1 MESSMGKGC
10 GDPILMDGV
19 SESPPSLDPLPAFVP
34 WKTLKSLLSMAQK
47 TSIPFW
53 EKDYHAMSTENKGI
67 FLSSTDTCTTPA
79 GTWTLWQPSEKTPA
93 LLLACINKSYDSQV
107 PRGN

>member
-1 MESSMGKGC
+1 MESSMSKGC
-10 GDPILMDGV
+10 GDPILMEGV

-53 EKDYHAMSTENKGI
+53 EKDYHAMSTENKDI
-67 FLSSTDTCTTPA
+67 FSFLHRHMHHPSWDLDT
-79 GTWTLWQPSEKTPA
+79 
-93 LLLACINKSYDSQV
+93 LATKRENSCAPPGLYQQKL
-107 PRGN
+107 